1 MNCSE
6 TIKEYNDKIGEYNI
20 INERNGLFID
30 KYRPENINDIFFH
43 DSLLKKLVHMSK
55 DNSIPHIIFH
65 GPEGSG
71 KKTVIR
77 LFLEMLYGSSINK
90 TSETIYNVSGSGN
103 STIQVPINKSN
114 FHIII
119 EPNNNNFDRYLV
131 QEVVKEYAKKIPFN
145 VFNTKKKFK
154 VVLINNVANM
164 SYYAQTSLRR
174 TLEKYSDT
182 CRFIMWCRSLSKVI
196 DPLRSR
202 CLCIGVKKPSR
213 PHLFQRL
220 YTISVMERMKINLKV
235 INDIIDKSNLN
246 IKKSL
251 WLLQLYKNGHDLI
264 NNYDRIIDKIVLI
277 IKLSNIDYV
286 TKIRALIYNIMIT
299 NISGTKIIIDIL
311 QLLLKSDDICFESK
325 HKIIKNASIY
335 EHNLVR
341 GRREIIHLDAFV
353 IKIIT
358 ILYNDNNYYPNLAQ
372 IKGEL
377 IKLTNT
383 IDNSIKKKENINAN
397 NKKILKKKISVKIKK

>member
-1 MNCSE
+1 MNYSNK
-6 TIKEYNDKIGEYNI
+6 INEYNDRIGEYD
-20 INERNGLFID
+20 INNEDNGLFID
-30 KYRPENINDIFFH
+30 KYRPKNLDDIFFH

-90 TSETIYNVSGSGN
+90 TSETVYNVSGSGN

-182 CRFIMWCRSLSKVI
+182 CRFIMWCRSLTKVI

-213 PHLFQRL
+213 EHLFQRL
-220 YTISVMERMKINLKV
+220 YSIGVMEKMNLNLSI

-251 WLLQLYKNGHDLI
+251 WLLQLYKNGHNLE
-264 NNYDRIIDKIVLI
+264 NNYDVIINKIVLI
-277 IKLSNIDYV
+277 VKLSNIDYV
-286 TKIRALIYNIMIT
+286 SKIRSLIYNIMIT

-311 QLLLKSDDICFESK
+311 QLLLKSDDISFKSK
-325 HKIIKNASIY
+325 HEIIKNASIY

-341 GRREIIHLDAFV
+341 GRREIIHLDAFIIKV
-353 IKIIT
+353 IT
-358 ILYNDNNYYPNLAQ
+358 VLYNDNNYYPNLE
-372 IKGEL
+372 K
-377 IKLTNT
+377 
-383 IDNSIKKKENINAN
+383 IKKQLLDKSNNDVNKLNNNTN
-397 NKKILKKKISVKIKK
+397 NKKVLKKSIVIKTKK

>member
-1 MNCSE
+1 MDYSQTLNE
-6 TIKEYNDKIGEYNI
+6 NNDKIGKYNI
-20 INERNGLFID
+20 YSDSPGLFID
-30 KYRPENINDIFFH
+30 KYRPKNIDDIFFH
-43 DSLLKKLVHMSK
+43 ESLLNKLVHMSK

-77 LFLEMLYGSSINK
+77 LFLEMLYGPTINK
-90 TSETIYNVSGSGN
+90 TSETVYNVSGSGN

-182 CRFIMWCRSLSKVI
+182 CRFIMWCRTLSKVI

-202 CLCIGVKKPSR
+202 CLCIGVKKPSKR
-213 PHLFQRL
+213 DLFQRL
-220 YTISVMERMKINLKV
+220 YSISIMEKMNINLKI
-235 INDIIDKSNLN
+235 INKIIDRSNLN

-264 NNYDRIIDKIVLI
+264 NNYDCIINKIVLI

-286 TKIRALIYNIMIT
+286 TKIRGLIYNIMIT

-325 HKIIKNASIY
+325 HEIIKNASIY

-353 IKIIT
+353 IKVIT
-358 ILYNDNNYYPNLAQ
+358 ILYNDNKYYPDLEK
-372 IKGEL
+372 IKKEL
-377 IKLTNT
+377 TYLTNKV
-383 IDNSIKKKENINAN
+383 NEEIKKMETKSV
-397 NKKILKKKISVKIKK
+397 KKVTKKKISVKTKK